1 MINHALGNIMRIDN
15 QLIQNIMIFTA
26 AIAASWIAGIAVRRW
41 VVWSLHRVAKKT
53 SWKWD
58 DIITETLSKVIL
70 LWAALIGLFS
80 ANHFLDLPPSIKV
93 YLDRI
98 LHVLVIASVTWAV
111 ARICS
116 EMIRVYLGGLQ
127 EEPHSTSLLVSFSK
141 WIIIIVG
148 ALMILQTF
156 DISITPALT
165 TLGVGGLAVALALQ
179 GTLANLFS
187 GMQILATKQINPGDF
202 VKLDTGDE
210 GYVLDITWRNTSI
223 RTFSNNTVLIPNSKL
238 ADAIVTNFYLP
249 QKEIAVRVSVG
260 VSYDSDLEKVEEVTK
275 EVARETMRDVANITT
290 FEPLIRFHTFNDFSI
305 DFTVI
310 MRAGEVIN
318 LYLVQ
323 HEFIKRLHRRYA
335 REKIEIPFPIR
346 TLQMKEPERQG

>member
-1 MINHALGNIMRIDN
+1 MRIDS
-15 QLIQNIMIFTA
+15 QLIQNLIIFTA
-26 AIAASWIAGIAVRRW
+26 AITASWIGGIIVRRW
-41 VVWSLHRVAKKT
+41 FEWSLHKFAKKT

-58 DIITETLSKVIL
+58 DIVIEALSKIIIQWAVL
-70 LWAALIGLFS
+70 LGLLTT
-80 ANHFLDLPPSIKV
+80 NHFLDLPSAVKIS
-93 YLDRI
+93 LDKI
-98 LHVLVIASVTWAV
+98 LHVLVIATVTWAIS
-111 ARICS
+111 RICS
-116 EMIRVYLGGLQ
+116 ELIRVYLGGIQ
-127 EEPHSTSLLVSFSK
+127 EEPHSTSLLVSFSR

-148 ALMILQTF
+148 ALMILQTLN
-156 DISITPALT
+156 ISITPVLT

-187 GMQILATKQINPGDF
+187 GILIIATKQINPGDF

-210 GYVLDITWRNTSI
+210 GYVTDITWRNTSI

-238 ADAIVTNFYLP
+238 ADAVITNYYLP
-249 QKEIAVRVSVG
+249 HKEIAVRVSVG
-260 VSYDSDLEKVEEVTK
+260 VSYDSDLDKVEEVTK
-275 EVARETMRDVANITT
+275 EVAVETMRDIAHITS

-323 HEFIKRLHRRYA
+323 HEFIKRLHKRYA
-335 REKIEIPFPIR
+335 MEKIEIPFPIR
-346 TLQMKEPERQG
+346 TLHMKGTDRQG